1 MRVLLIYP
9 QYTHSSEF
17 DSRAPSMS
25 LVYLA
30 STLEHYGHTVTIY
43 DASLGPIVKTGKV
56 FRYGI
61 SEEEIY
67 DFLKSQD
74 FDIVG
79 ITCSFVS
86 RWRFVAKIAQQV
98 KEVSPGSPVV
108 IGGLFPTYSWEY
120 CLNNCKAVDIIML
133 GEAELTF
140 AEIVNNIS
148 RGYSISDSCK
158 NVDGVVWRI
167 DEILCNSKSKYND
180 NLDDLLFP
188 AWHLVDLKK
197 YFLLQKKIYELP
209 PPSLPIL
216 SSRSCPYRCNF
227 CNMYITHG
235 PTWRARSSENVLNE
249 IEYLVKRFNV
259 HNFYFIDDNFS
270 VNPKRAKDICRGIIE
285 RKLNIKYNF
294 HNGLSIKTIDEELV
308 QLMKKSGCTSV
319 CLGIESGSER
329 IRNGVYGK
337 NLSTEKVI
345 EVFNLFHKVKIPTI
359 GFFMVGAPGETR
371 ADFEKTKE
379 LLIKLPMSLATVGN
393 YTPYPGTK
401 LYDECKERG
410 WLIESSPDD
419 PERVEM
425 FSGMLRTPDF
435 GPEDVSK
442 WKKELYLTFIRYHW
456 FTLLKEALRPWG
468 VVNLD
473 MFGKFIG
480 AIKFHRT

>member
-1 MRVLLIYP
+1 
-9 QYTHSSEF
+9 
-17 DSRAPSMS
+17 MS

-30 STLEHYGHTVTIY
+30 STLERYGHTVTIY
-43 DASLGPIVKTGKV
+43 DTSLGPIVKTGNV
-56 FRYGI
+56 FRYGVT
-61 SEEEIY
+61 EEDVY
-67 DFLKSQD
+67 NFLKNQT

-79 ITCSFVS
+79 ITCSFIS
-86 RWRFVAKIAQQV
+86 RWRFVAKISQQV
-98 KEVSPGSPVV
+98 KEISSSSLVV

-148 RGYSISDSCK
+148 KGYSISDFCK
-158 NVDGVVWRI
+158 NVDGVVWRK
-167 DEILCNSKSKYND
+167 DKILCNPKSKYND

-197 YFLLQKKIYELP
+197 IFLLQKKIYELP
-209 PPSLPIL
+209 APSLPIL

-249 IEYLVKRFNV
+249 IEYLLKRFNV

-319 CLGIESGSER
+319 CLGVESGSER

-359 GFFMVGAPGETR
+359 GFFMIGAPGETK

-401 LYDECKERG
+401 LYDECKEKG

-435 GPEDVSK
+435 GPEDVSN

-480 AIKFHRT
+480 AIKFHRTKH